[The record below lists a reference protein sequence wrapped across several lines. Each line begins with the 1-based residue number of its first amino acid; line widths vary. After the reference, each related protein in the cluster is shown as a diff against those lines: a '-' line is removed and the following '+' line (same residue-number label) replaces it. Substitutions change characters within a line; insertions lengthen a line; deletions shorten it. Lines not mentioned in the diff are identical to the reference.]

1 MQNSM
6 ITFRSVT
13 PAQRAQ
19 ALLRRENIS
28 CRIQRTPRYLESQ
41 GCGYGLYLPAGSA
54 VEAVELLR
62 SAGIDYRKVY
72 LQLGDGKLEELH
84 L

>member
-1 MQNSM
+1 MQTCM

-19 ALLRRENIS
+19 SLLQRS
-28 CRIQRTPRYLESQ
+28 GTACKLQRTPRHLESQ
-41 GCGYGLYLPAGSA
+41 GCGYGLLVALSNVPDAL
-54 VEAVELLR
+54 ERLR

-72 LQLGDGKLEELH
+72 LQRDEGKLEELH

>member
-1 MQNSM
+1 MRWSM

-13 PAQRAQ
+13 PAQRAL
-19 ALLRRENIS
+19 AFLRREGIS
-28 CRIQRTPRYLESQ
+28 CQIQRTPRYLESQ
-41 GCGYGLYLPAGSA
+41 GCGYGLRLAYDSA
-54 VEAVELLR
+54 YEAVQRLR
-62 SAGIDYRKVY
+62 IAGIDYRKVY

>member
-1 MQNSM
+1 MQWSM

-13 PAQRAQ
+13 PAQRALAFLQ
-19 ALLRRENIS
+19 REGVS
-28 CRIQRTPRYLESQ
+28 CQIQRTPRYLESQ
-41 GCGYGLYLPAGSA
+41 GCGYGLRLPYSVAYDA
-54 VEAVELLR
+54 ARRLR

-72 LQLGDGKLEELH
+72 LQMEEGKLEELH

>member
-1 MQNSM
+1 MQYGL

-19 ALLRRENIS
+19 NMLRREGIS
-28 CRIQRTPRYLESQ
+28 CALQRTPRYLESQ
-41 GCGYGLYLPAGSA
+41 GCGYGLRLPLS
-54 VEAVELLR
+54 EAASGAQRLR
-62 SAGIDYRKVY
+62 RAGIDYRKAY
-72 LQLGDGKLEELH
+72 LHWEEGKLEELH

>member
-1 MQNSM
+1 MQWSM

-19 ALLRRENIS
+19 AILQRDPIS

-41 GCGYGLYLPAGSA
+41 GCGYGLRLPYSNVPTAA
-54 VEAVELLR
+54 QRLR

-72 LQLGDGKLEELH
+72 LQIDDGKLEEL
-84 L
+84 LL

>member
-1 MQNSM
+1 MQNCM

-19 ALLRRENIS
+19 SLLQRS
-28 CRIQRTPRYLESQ
+28 GTLCRLQRTPRYLESQ
-41 GCGYGLYLPAGSA
+41 GCGYGLRLSLSDAPGAL
-54 VEAVELLR
+54 ERLR

-72 LQLGDGKLEELH
+72 LQREEGKLEELH

>member
-1 MQNSM
+1 MQTSL

-13 PAQRAQ
+13 PAQRAH
-19 ALLRRENIS
+19 AFLRREGVS
-28 CRIQRTPRYLESQ
+28 CHIQRTPRYLESQ
-41 GCGYGLYLPAGSA
+41 GCGYGLRLPYGSA
-54 VEAVELLR
+54 AEAAQLLR

-72 LQLGDGKLEELH
+72 LQPDDGKLEELH